1 MIEQGTQTNEPRSNV
16 VFIIQLLR
24 KIFLEDWMMKLVAL
38 AITLALWIG
47 VTGLSETGSDRYNV
61 PLSIRV
67 AETSENL
74 NDPNMT
80 VEIRVTGDKRRLG
93 QIRERDL
100 RLSIDLTDLPPGD
113 HLVNLSPSN
122 VTVYDLPTGVRL
134 EDIQPNRINVKLE
147 AVATKEVPVKVRT
160 RGELADGFEMA
171 TEPIAAPAK
180 IRVRGPASVIEKLT
194 EISTEVV
201 DIADKKAEFSERGVS
216 LSAGSNTRISL
227 MEAVVDVRFPIREV
241 RSERVFLVPVEG
253 LFDRKATVVLFGPRS
268 IINSLKADQVKTTA
282 GKDTNGEDIATVTLP
297 AEFQNQ
303 IEIRQ
308 TKLRP

>member
-1 MIEQGTQTNEPRSNV
+1 MDSPVQNLETAGSNR
-16 VFIIQLLR
+16 VFILHVLK
-24 KIFLEDWMMKLVAL
+24 KIFLEDWLMKLVAL
-38 AITLALWIG
+38 GISLGLWVG
-47 VTGLSETGSDRYNV
+47 VTGLSETGSDRYTV

-67 AETSENL
+67 AETSEITS
-74 NDPNMT
+74 DPSPQ
-80 VEIRVTGDKRRLG
+80 VEVRVSGDKRRLG

-100 RLSIDLTDLPPGD
+100 RFSIDLTDLPPGD
-113 HLVNLSPSN
+113 HIVNLSPSN
-122 VTVYDLPTGVRL
+122 VTAYDLPTGVRL

-171 TEPIAAPAK
+171 TEPIAAPAR
-180 IRVRGPASVIEKLT
+180 IRVRGPASVIEELT
-194 EISTEVV
+194 EISTEIV

-216 LSAGSNTRISL
+216 LTAGSNTRISL
-227 MEAVVDVRFPIREV
+227 MEAVVDVRFPIREI

-268 IINSLKADQVKTTA
+268 ILNSLKPDQVKTTA
-282 GKDTNGEDIATVTLP
+282 GKDTNGEDIATVSLP
-297 AEFQNQ
+297 ADVQNS

-308 TKLRP
+308 ARLRP